1 MKEKHPTN
9 FEAAEVSH
17 DSYDPSLTTTV
28 SLRGTLDWVLAI
40 CSMVLIFCSGL
51 MIANGTCSKYHKT
64 SVYSAVC
71 VGGHLSVPAWLA
83 IVGVEFSL
91 LGTVVIPRTAS
102 VLISKYLT
110 TRLIQD
116 GLPLSTLLNL
126 HPSAPVRT
134 QLQRGMKKVVFIRVL
149 VAVLAGIGSILYKF
163 SFARTNMQG
172 RINIPPAPLQKD
184 SYLGPEWKTVIP
196 IGASEVQGSFVSVN
210 LNDMLQGR
218 GGENS
223 SSIRHLPPNSTTFP
237 LSEKIILGPKL
248 NTTSAHQLL
257 VGTVQSCVP
266 YSYARH
272 TVTDYFGTAHDSYPI
287 IEDSPYN
294 SGIRFFAK
302 GVLTNY
308 LIDITSSPSGALQAY
323 WTQGLDNARGGVGR
337 RYSSLT
343 EITTDLCRGYTSWS
357 TPDYNNYSIYQNY
370 YLQEPQDLGCV
381 RESFDVASWN
391 SSGGSR
397 ISSGFVMAFVSPSS
411 SFFVNQVFSI
421 VLATLEHQIT
431 LNSTAFINLDSGIS
445 AKTVPAA
452 CAGFSSSE
460 AEAVAEGIIIDK
472 GTGMTLMGMVL
483 QGIAL
488 LTALIGFIVLLW
500 PALPLLGEW
509 PAQWLGLT
517 SEADGRMVQKTLR
530 GTTVGHN
537 SARDGSDRLFLIS
550 SQRGPRGLKLAFS
563 AEKGHIITGQEHE

>member
-149 VAVLAGIGSILYKF
+149 VVVLAGIGSILYKF

-172 RINIPPAPLQKD
+172 RINIPPAPLQD
-184 SYLGPEWKTVIP
+184 ISQLGPQWKTVIP
-196 IGASEVQGSFVSVN
+196 IGEHEVQGSFVSVN
-210 LNDMLQGR
+210 LNDMVKGQ

-223 SSIRHLPPNSTTFP
+223 SSIRHLPANSTRFP

-248 NTTSAHQLL
+248 NTTSARQLL

-272 TVTDYFGTAHDSYPI
+272 TVTHYSGTGHDSNPT

-302 GVLTNY
+302 GGDTNY

-323 WTQGLDNARGGVGR
+323 WTQGLDNAGVGG
-337 RYSSLT
+337 RYTSLT

-357 TPDYNNYSIYQNY
+357 TLDFGNSSYYQYY

-397 ISSGFVMAFVSPSS
+397 IASGFVTAFVSQSS
-411 SFFVNQVFSI
+411 YYYVNQVFSAVI
-421 VLATLEHQIT
+421 ATLEHQST
-431 LNSTAFINLDSGIS
+431 LNSTAFINLDSRIS

-452 CAGFSSSE
+452 CVGFTSSE
-460 AEAVAEGIIIDK
+460 AEVVAEGIIIDN